1 MNIEIPPQQRDLSSA
16 IAEGD
21 IRVLLMVLVHMT
33 GDARWLEPRYKPKRD
48 VRLIPD
54 PDAGVSAEI
63 QQEIRAA
70 VLKLFA
76 NGTPKPVITDPGN
89 ELMLKMMR
97 ACLGENVAP
106 EYAPLMRE
114 EMGFVAREAR
124 WNHRPPDERLA
135 QQHVLIV
142 GAGVCAIA
150 LGVALGR
157 LGIPYTIVEK
167 NDELGGT
174 WYVNRYPGCGVDTP
188 NHSYSYSFGP
198 RNPWTRYF
206 CQREELLE
214 YLKKVAAEYDIRKR
228 LRLNTE
234 LTASRWDEDRR
245 CWISTL
251 KTKDGEEIFE
261 STALV
266 SAIGQ
271 LNDPLPAYF
280 KGQENFKGL
289 RLHSALWT
297 NDINVDGKR
306 IAVIGTGA
314 TAMQLVPSIADRVA
328 SVTVYQRTAQ
338 WARPVK
344 GYSEA
349 ITEGAQWLLAHL
361 PFYVQWYRF
370 NMFWRYGDGLLP
382 FLRKD
387 PSWPYPDRAVNKSND
402 RHRQELTDFIGSEL
416 KARPDLIEKCVPT
429 YPPYGKRILLDN
441 GWFRTLT
448 KPNVELVTD
457 AIDRFSRDGIVT
469 TDGKLRPA
477 DIIVVST
484 GFKVTEMAARLNIA
498 GRDGS
503 NLREKW
509 ANDNPTAYLGLT
521 VPGFPNFFCMLGP
534 NSGPAHG
541 GSVIFQSECQSRY
554 ISACLVDMIERGAA
568 AIDVRQDVHDEY
580 VRKVDAEHEQMIW
593 THPGMTTYYRN
604 KQGRVFSA
612 MPWRFVDYWAMTHD
626 PDLSQ
631 YRLTQ
636 SHNPTPLAIASE
648 NERSTMSDAS
658 SFRPIRPDR
667 K

>member
-1 MNIEIPPQQRDLSSA
+1 MAAYRHRQPIEDETMNIELSPNQRDKQLDLSSA

-33 GDARWLEPRYKPKRD
+33 GDEKWLEPPYKPKRD

-54 PDAGVSAEI
+54 PDAGVPKEI
-63 QQEIRAA
+63 QDEIRAA
-70 VLKLFA
+70 VVKLFE
-76 NGTPKPVITDPGN
+76 NGTPKPVITDPGD
-89 ELMLKMMR
+89 ELILKMMR
-97 ACLGENVAP
+97 ATLGENVTP

-114 EMGFVAREAR
+114 EMGFVPREASWR
-124 WNHRPPDERLA
+124 KRPADAVLK
-135 QQHVLIV
+135 QHHVLIV
-142 GAGVCAIA
+142 GCGVCAIA
-150 LGVALGR
+150 LAGALGH

-188 NHSYSYSFGP
+188 NHSYSFSFGP

-206 CQREELLE
+206 CQRQELLD
-214 YLKKVAAEYDIRKR
+214 YLKTVATEYGIRDH
-228 LRLNTE
+228 LRLGTE
-234 LTASRWDEDRR
+234 LTSSRWDEAKQR
-245 CWISTL
+245 WISTL
-251 KTKDGEEIFE
+251 KTGNGEETFE

-271 LNDPLPAYF
+271 LNDPFPAPF
-280 KGQENFKGL
+280 KGEEDFEGL
-289 RLHSALWT
+289 KLHSAFWKD
-297 NDINVDGKR
+297 DISLDGKHV
-306 IAVIGTGA
+306 AVIGTGA

-344 GYSEA
+344 GYSDP

-361 PFYVQWYRF
+361 PFYVKWYRF

-387 PSWPYPDRAVNKSND
+387 PAWPHPERAVNKGND
-402 RHRQELTDFIGSEL
+402 RHRQELTEFILSEL
-416 KARPDLIEKCVPT
+416 KDRPDLIEKCVPA

-441 GWFRTLT
+441 NWFRTLT
-448 KPNVELVTD
+448 KPNVKLVTEP
-457 AIDRFSRDGIVT
+457 IDRFAREGIVT
-469 TDGKLRPA
+469 A
-477 DIIVVST
+477 DREFHEHDVIVIST
-484 GFKVTEMAARLNIA
+484 GFRVTEMAARLNIT
-498 GRDGS
+498 GRDGK
-503 NLREKW
+503 NLKQAW

-521 VPGFPNFFCMLGP
+521 VPDFPNLFLMLGP

-554 ISACLVDMIERGAA
+554 ISASLVAMIEQGLA
-568 AIDVRQDVHDEY
+568 AIDVRHDVHDRYIRE
-580 VRKVDAEHEQMIW
+580 VDAEHEQLIW
-593 THPGMTTYYRN
+593 SHPGMTTYYRN

-612 MPWRFVDYWAMTHD
+612 MPWRFVDYWGMTHD

-631 YRLTQ
+631 YRQTRAQ
-636 SHNPTPLAIASE
+636 
-648 NERSTMSDAS
+648 DA
-658 SFRPIRPDR
+658 
-667 K
+667 

>member
-1 MNIEIPPQQRDLSSA
+1 MNIETPRKQLDLSSA

-21 IRVLLMVLVHMT
+21 IRVLLMVLVHLT
-33 GDARWLEPRYKPKRD
+33 GDERWLEPPYKPKRD

-54 PDAGVSAEI
+54 PEAGLPRDV
-63 QQEIRAA
+63 QDEIRAA

-76 NGTPKPVITDPGN
+76 DGQLKPAITDPGN
-89 ELMLKMMR
+89 ELMLRMMR

-114 EMGFVAREAR
+114 EMGFVPREAC
-124 WNHRPPDERLA
+124 WNQRPADERLA

-167 NDELGGT
+167 NAELGGT

-188 NHSYSYSFGP
+188 NHSYSFSFGA

-206 CQREELLE
+206 AQRQELLD
-214 YLKKVAAEYDIRKR
+214 YLKKVALEHDVRSHI
-228 LRLNTE
+228 RLNTE
-234 LTASRWDEDRR
+234 LISSRWDDGKRR
-245 CWISTL
+245 WISTL
-251 KTKDGEEIFE
+251 KTADGEETFE
-261 STALV
+261 STTLV

-271 LNDPLPAYF
+271 LNDPSRAHF
-280 KGQENFKGL
+280 NGEEDFSG
-289 RLHSALWT
+289 RILHSALWSE
-297 NDINVDGKR
+297 DIQLDGKHV
-306 IAVIGTGA
+306 AVIGTGA
-314 TAMQLVPSIADRVA
+314 TAMQLVPAIADRVA
-328 SVTVYQRTAQ
+328 SLTVYQRSAQ
-338 WARPVK
+338 WSRPVA
-344 GYSEA
+344 GYSDP
-349 ITEGAQWLLAHL
+349 ITDGAQWLLAHL

-387 PSWPYPDRAVNKSND
+387 PDWPHPDRAVNKGND
-402 RHRQELTDFIGSEL
+402 RHRIELTDFIRAEL
-416 KARPDLIEKCVPT
+416 KDRPDLIAKCVPT

-441 GWFRTLT
+441 GWFKTLT

-457 AIDRFSRDGIVT
+457 PIDQFTREGIIAA
-469 TDGKLRPA
+469 DGKLRSA

-484 GFKVTEMAARLNIA
+484 GFKVTEMAARLNITGRA
-498 GRDGS
+498 GKRLADS
-503 NLREKW
+503 W

-521 VPGFPNFFCMLGP
+521 VPDFPNFFTMLGP

-554 ISACLVDMIERGAA
+554 ITACLVEMVEHDIA
-568 AIDVRQDVHDEY
+568 AIDVRQDAHDKYIRE
-580 VRKVDAEHEQMIW
+580 VDAEHEQLIW
-593 THPGMTTYYRN
+593 THPGMSTYYRN

-612 MPWRFVDYWAMTHD
+612 MPWRFVDYWQMTHD
-626 PDLSQ
+626 PDLDQ
-631 YRLTQ
+631 YRKTR
-636 SHNPTPLAIASE
+636 A
-648 NERSTMSDAS
+648 
-658 SFRPIRPDR
+658 
-667 K
+667 

>member
-1 MNIEIPPQQRDLSSA
+1 MNIELSRQHLDLSSA

-33 GDARWLEPRYKPKRD
+33 GDEKWLEPRYKPKRD

-54 PDAGVSAEI
+54 PDAGVPKEV
-63 QQEIRAA
+63 QDEIRAA
-70 VLKLFA
+70 VLNLFA

-89 ELMLKMMR
+89 ELMLRMMR
-97 ACLGENVAP
+97 ATLGENVAP

-114 EMGFVAREAR
+114 EMGFVPRDAR
-124 WNHRPPDERLA
+124 WHERPSDERLA

-142 GAGVCAIA
+142 GAGVCGIA

-157 LGIPYTIVEK
+157 LDIQYTIVEK
-167 NDELGGT
+167 QDEIGGT

-188 NHSYSYSFGP
+188 NHSYSFSFGA

-206 CQREELLE
+206 AQRQELLDYLLKVVRE
-214 YLKKVAAEYDIRKR
+214 YGIRQHVR
-228 LRLNTE
+228 LSTE
-234 LTASRWDEDRR
+234 LVASRWDEGKRR
-245 CWISTL
+245 WISTL
-251 KTKDGEEIFE
+251 KTASGQETFE

-271 LNDPLPAYF
+271 LNDPSPASF
-280 KGQENFKGL
+280 KGDEKFTGL
-289 RLHSALWT
+289 KIHSALWSD
-297 NDINVDGKR
+297 DIKLDGKHV
-306 IAVIGTGA
+306 AVIGTGA

-344 GYSEA
+344 GYSDP

-387 PSWPYPDRAVNKSND
+387 LAWPHPDRAVNKGND
-402 RHRQELTDFIGSEL
+402 RHRQELADFILSEL
-416 KARPDLIEKCVPT
+416 KDRPDLIEKCMPT

-441 GWFRTLT
+441 NWFKTLT
-448 KPNVELVTD
+448 RPNAELVTD
-457 AIDRFSRDGIVT
+457 TIDHFAADGIVT
-469 TDGKLRPA
+469 ADGKSRRH
-477 DIIVVST
+477 DVIVIST
-484 GFKVTEMAARLNIA
+484 GFKVSEMAARLNIT
-498 GRDGS
+498 GRDGK
-503 NLREKW
+503 NLKQVWRD
-509 ANDNPTAYLGLT
+509 DNPTAYLGLT
-521 VPGFPNFFCMLGP
+521 VPDFPNLFLMLGP

-554 ISACLVDMIERGAA
+554 ISACLVEMIENDIA
-568 AIDVRQDVHDEY
+568 AIDVHPDAHDEY
-580 VRKVDAEHEQMIW
+580 IRNVDAEHEQLIW

-604 KQGRVFSA
+604 RSGRVFSA
-612 MPWRFVDYWAMTHD
+612 MPWRFVDYWKMTHD
-626 PDLSQ
+626 PDFTR
-631 YRLTQ
+631 YRTTKSRQ
-636 SHNPTPLAIASE
+636 ES
-648 NERSTMSDAS
+648 
-658 SFRPIRPDR
+658 
-667 K
+667 

>member
-1 MNIEIPPQQRDLSSA
+1 MNIETPRKELDLSSA

-33 GDARWLEPRYKPKRD
+33 GDERWLEPPYRPKRD

-54 PDAGVSAEI
+54 PQAGVPREI
-63 QQEIRAA
+63 QDEIRAA
-70 VLKLFA
+70 VLELFA
-76 NGTPKPVITDPGN
+76 NGEPRPVITDPGN

-114 EMGFVAREAR
+114 EMAFVPREAQWSR
-124 WNHRPPDERLA
+124 GTENRVASAR
-135 QQHVLIV
+135 QVLIV

-167 NDELGGT
+167 NAELGGT

-188 NHSYSYSFGP
+188 NHSYSFSFGA

-206 CQREELLE
+206 AQRQELLD
-214 YLKKVAAEYDIRKR
+214 YLKKVALEHDVRSHIRF
-228 LRLNTE
+228 NTQ
-234 LTASRWDEDRR
+234 LTSSRWDETSRR
-245 CWISTL
+245 WISTL
-251 KTKDGEEIFE
+251 KTDGGTEQFE
-261 STALV
+261 SSVLV

-271 LNDPLPAYF
+271 LNDPSRARFNGEEDF
-280 KGQENFKGL
+280 KGQI
-289 RLHSALWT
+289 LHSALWSE
-297 NDINVDGKR
+297 DIELDGKHVA
-306 IAVIGTGA
+306 IIGTGA

-328 SVTVYQRTAQ
+328 SLTIYQRSAQ
-338 WARPVK
+338 WSRPVA
-344 GYSEA
+344 GYSDP
-349 ITEGAQWLLAHL
+349 ISEGAQWLLAHV

-387 PSWPYPDRAVNKSND
+387 PDWPHPDRAVNKGND
-402 RHRQELTDFIGSEL
+402 RHREELTDFILSEL
-416 KARPDLIEKCVPT
+416 KGRPDLIGKCVPS

-448 KPNVELVTD
+448 RPNVELITTP
-457 AIDRFSRDGIVT
+457 IDHFSRDGIVAS
-469 TDGKLRPA
+469 DGKSRPA

-484 GFKVTEMAARLNIA
+484 GFKVTEMAARLNIT
-498 GRDGS
+498 GRDGKP
-503 NLREKW
+503 LAEAW

-521 VPGFPNFFCMLGP
+521 VPGFPNFFTMLGP
-534 NSGPAHG
+534 NTGPAHG

-554 ISACLVDMIERGAA
+554 ITACLVEMIERDIA
-568 AIDVRQDVHDEY
+568 AIDVRQDAHDRY
-580 VRKVDAEHEQMIW
+580 VREVDAEHEQLIW
-593 THPGMTTYYRN
+593 THPGMSTYYRN

-612 MPWRFVDYWAMTHD
+612 MPWRFVDYWRMTHD
-626 PDLSQ
+626 PDFNQ
-631 YRLTQ
+631 YRQTR
-636 SHNPTPLAIASE
+636 A
-648 NERSTMSDAS
+648 
-658 SFRPIRPDR
+658 
-667 K
+667 

>member
-1 MNIEIPPQQRDLSSA
+1 MNIETPRKKLDLSSA

-33 GDARWLEPRYKPKRD
+33 GDERWLQPPYKPRRD

-54 PDAGVSAEI
+54 PEAGVPKEI
-63 QQEIRAA
+63 QHEIRAA
-70 VLKLFA
+70 VLQLFA
-76 NGTPKPVITDPGN
+76 NGEPKPVITDPGD

-97 ACLGENVAP
+97 ATLGENVAP
-106 EYAPLMRE
+106 EYAPMMRE
-114 EMGFVAREAR
+114 EMGFIPRDAR
-124 WNHRPPDERLA
+124 WTEKPASEQLQ

-188 NHSYSYSFGP
+188 NHSYSFSFGA

-206 CQREELLE
+206 AQRQELLD
-214 YLKKVAAEYDIRKR
+214 YLRKVALEHDVRGHMR
-228 LRLNTE
+228 FRTQ
-234 LTASRWDEDRR
+234 LTSSRWDESKRR
-245 CWISTL
+245 WISTL
-251 KTKDGEEIFE
+251 KTENGEDVFE
-261 STALV
+261 STTLV

-271 LNDPLPAYF
+271 LNDPSPAHF
-280 KGQENFKGL
+280 EGEEDFGGL
-289 RLHSALWT
+289 MLHSALWSD
-297 NDINVDGKR
+297 DINLDGKHV
-306 IAVIGTGA
+306 AVIGTGA
-314 TAMQLVPSIADRVA
+314 TAMQFVPSIADRVA
-328 SVTVYQRTAQ
+328 SVTVYQRSAQ
-338 WARPVK
+338 WARPVA
-344 GYSEA
+344 GYSDP

-387 PSWPYPDRAVNKSND
+387 PDWPYPARAVNKSND
-402 RHRQELTDFIGSEL
+402 RHRQELTDFILSEL
-416 KARPDLIEKCVPT
+416 TNRPDLIEKCVPS

-457 AIDRFSRDGIVT
+457 KIDRFTRDGIVT
-469 TDGKLRPA
+469 SDGKSRPA
-477 DIIVVST
+477 DVIVIST
-484 GFKVTEMAARLNIA
+484 GFKVTEMAARLNIT
-498 GRDGS
+498 GRNGKT
-503 NLREKW
+503 LRDVW
-509 ANDNPTAYLGLT
+509 RNDNPTAYLGLT
-521 VPGFPNFFCMLGP
+521 VPDFPNFFCMLGP

-554 ISACLVDMIERGAA
+554 ITACLVGMIEHHIA
-568 AIDVRQDVHDEY
+568 AIDVRQDAHDEY
-580 VRKVDAEHEQMIW
+580 VRKVDAEHEQLIW

-626 PDLSQ
+626 PDLSR
-631 YRLTQ
+631 YRQ
-636 SHNPTPLAIASE
+636 
-648 NERSTMSDAS
+648 TMA
-658 SFRPIRPDR
+658 
-667 K
+667 

>member
-1 MNIEIPPQQRDLSSA
+1 MMNVEMPRKKLNLSTA

-33 GDARWLEPRYKPKRD
+33 GDQCWLEPPYKPKRD

-54 PDAGVSAEI
+54 PEAGVPKHV
-63 QQEIRAA
+63 QDEIRAA
-70 VLKLFA
+70 VLKLFEKGEPQPA
-76 NGTPKPVITDPGN
+76 ITDPGD

-97 ACLGENVAP
+97 ACLGENVPP

-114 EMGFVAREAR
+114 EMGFIPRDVRWKKPPARNQLE
-124 WNHRPPDERLA
+124 

-188 NHSYSYSFGP
+188 NHSYSYSFGA
-198 RNPWTRYF
+198 RNQWTRYF
-206 CQREELLE
+206 APREELLE
-214 YLKKVAAEYDIRKR
+214 YLKKVAIEHDVRSHIRF
-228 LRLNTE
+228 NTR
-234 LTASRWDEDRR
+234 LTASRWDETKRR
-245 CWISTL
+245 WISKLETG
-251 KTKDGEEIFE
+251 DGRRDFE
-261 STALV
+261 STTLV

-271 LNDPLPAYF
+271 LNDPSLAHF
-280 KGQENFKGL
+280 KGEEEFAGL
-289 RLHSALWT
+289 KLHSALWSD
-297 NDINVDGKR
+297 DIGLDGKHV
-306 IAVIGTGA
+306 AVIGTGA

-328 SVTVYQRTAQ
+328 SVTVYQRSAQ
-338 WARPVK
+338 WSRPVA
-344 GYSEA
+344 GYSDP
-349 ITEGAQWLLAHL
+349 ITEGARWLLAHL

-387 PSWPYPDRAVNKSND
+387 PAWPHPDRAVNKGND
-402 RHRQELTDFIGSEL
+402 RHRQELTDFILSEL
-416 KARPDLIEKCVPT
+416 KGRPDLIEKCVPT

-441 GWFRTLT
+441 GWFKTLT

-457 AIDRFSRDGIVT
+457 PIDRFARDGIVT
-469 TDGKLRPA
+469 SGGKLRPA
-477 DIIVVST
+477 DVIVIST
-484 GFKVTEMAARLNIA
+484 GFKVTEMAARLNIT
-498 GRDGS
+498 GRGGE
-503 NLREKW
+503 NLKDVW

-554 ISACLVDMIERGAA
+554 IAGCLVDMIEHGIA
-568 AIDVRQDVHDEY
+568 AIDVSQEAHDRY
-580 VRKVDAEHEQMIW
+580 VREVDHEHQQLIW

-604 KQGRVFSA
+604 RAGRVFSA

-631 YRLTQ
+631 YRQTR
-636 SHNPTPLAIASE
+636 A
-648 NERSTMSDAS
+648 
-658 SFRPIRPDR
+658 
-667 K
+667 

>member
-1 MNIEIPPQQRDLSSA
+1 MNIETARREFDLSTA

-21 IRVLLMVLVHMT
+21 IRCLLMVLVHMT
-33 GDARWLEPRYKPKRD
+33 GDERWLEPPYRPARD
-48 VRLIPD
+48 VRLIPE
-54 PDAGVSAEI
+54 PDAGLPATI
-63 QQEIRAA
+63 QDEIRAA
-70 VLKLFA
+70 VVKLFA
-76 NGTPKPVITDPGN
+76 NGNPKPVINDPGN
-89 ELMLKMMR
+89 ELILKMMR
-97 ACLGENVAP
+97 ACLGENVAA

-114 EMGFVAREAR
+114 EMGFAARDAR
-124 WNHRPPDERLA
+124 WTNPPPDEGLA
-135 QQHVLIV
+135 QQQVLIV

-150 LGVALGR
+150 LGVALSR

-174 WYVNRYPGCGVDTP
+174 WYINRYPGCGVDTP

-206 CQREELLE
+206 CQREELLD
-214 YLKKVAAEYDIRKR
+214 YLKKVAAEYGIREH

-234 LTASRWDEDRR
+234 LKSSRWDQSKRR
-245 CWISTL
+245 WISTL
-251 KTKDGEEIFE
+251 KTKHGDEIFE

-271 LNDPLPAYF
+271 LNDPSRAQF
-280 KGQENFKGL
+280 KGEQDFRGQI
-289 RLHSALWT
+289 LHSALWSEEFKLE
-297 NDINVDGKR
+297 GKR
-306 IAVIGTGA
+306 VAVIGTGA
-314 TAMQLVPSIADRVA
+314 TAMQLVPTIAGRAA

-344 GYSEA
+344 GYSDP

-387 PSWPYPDRAVNKSND
+387 PAWPYPDRAVNKGND
-402 RHRQELTDFIGSEL
+402 RHREELTDFILSEL
-416 KARPDLIEKCVPT
+416 KHRPDLIEKCVPS

-448 KPNVELVTD
+448 MPTVELVTD
-457 AIDRFSRDGIVT
+457 GIDHFSREAIVT
-469 TDGKLRPA
+469 ADGTSRGA
-477 DIIVVST
+477 DIIVIAT
-484 GFKVTEMAARLNIA
+484 GFKVTEMAARLNIT
-498 GRDGS
+498 GRDGKD
-503 NLREKW
+503 LREKW

-521 VPGFPNFFCMLGP
+521 VPDFPNFFCMLGP

-554 ISACLVDMIERGAA
+554 ISACLVGMIERGIA
-568 AIDVRQDVHDEY
+568 AIDVRQDVHDDY
-580 VRKVDAEHEQMIW
+580 VRKVDTEHEAMIW

-604 KQGRVFSA
+604 KSGRVFSA

-626 PDLSQ
+626 PDFGQ
-631 YRLTQ
+631 YRLTG
-636 SHNPTPLAIASE
+636 A
-648 NERSTMSDAS
+648 
-658 SFRPIRPDR
+658 
-667 K
+667 